1 MWAGVVEGL
10 MQEDPVVFTVFVIFA
25 GSAVIA
31 TLALFARQALLVAY
45 ILLGVLFGPSV
56 IGLVSD
62 PELVEEMA
70 HIGIIFLLFLMG
82 LELNP
87 RDLVLMLRKTTLVTL
102 VSSLVFA
109 SVGTGVSLVF
119 GYTPVESLLVG
130 CGMMFS
136 STIVGLKLLP
146 TTVLHHQR
154 TGEIVIS
161 ILLLQDLIAIL
172 LLLALEGG
180 AQQEHPAIE
189 VLKLMLAL
197 PLLVGG
203 ALVFVRQVLLRL
215 IQAFDTIKEY
225 EFLIA
230 IGWCLSMAE
239 AAAALGLSHEIGAFV
254 AGVALASS
262 PISLYMAEN
271 LRPLRD
277 FFLILFFFS
286 LGAGFQLSVLVD
298 IWLPALILAAA
309 MLAIKPSVF
318 RRLLTRTGET
328 PRRSREIGWRL
339 GQLSEFS
346 LLMAVLAQE
355 RGAIGFEA
363 SYLIQLAT
371 LLSFLVSVYL
381 VVLRFPTPI
390 ALSEELRRD

>member
-225 EFLIA
+225 VFLIA

-239 AAAALGLSHEIGAFV
+239 AAAALGLSQEIGAFV
-254 AGVALASS
+254 GGVALASS

-286 LGAGFQLSVLVD
+286 LGAGFQLSVLGD

-309 MLAIKPSVF
+309 MLAIKPAVF
-318 RRLLTRTGET
+318 QRLLTRTGET

-346 LLMAVLAQE
+346 LLVAVLAQE

-363 SYLIQLAT
+363 SYLIQRAT

-390 ALSEELRRD
+390 ALSDELRRD

>member
-1 MWAGVVEGL
+1 
-10 MQEDPVVFTVFVIFA
+10 MQGDPVVFTVFVIFA

-109 SVGTGVSLVF
+109 SVGASVALIF

-180 AQQEHPAIE
+180 AQQEHPAVE
-189 VLKLMLAL
+189 VFKLMLAL

-225 EFLIA
+225 VFLIA

-254 AGVALASS
+254 GGVALASS

-286 LGAGFQLSVLVD
+286 LGAGFQLSVLGA

-309 MLAIKPSVF
+309 MLAIKPQVF

-390 ALSEELRRD
+390 ALSDELRRD

>member
-1 MWAGVVEGL
+1 

-45 ILLGVLFGPSV
+45 ILLGVLFGPSA

-102 VSSLVFA
+102 VSSLIFA
-109 SVGTGVSLVF
+109 MVGTGVALAF
-119 GYTPVESLLVG
+119 GYTPVESLLIG
-130 CGMMFS
+130 AGMMFS

-154 TGEIVIS
+154 TGEVVIS

-180 AQQEHPAIE
+180 AQQEHPAVEAI
-189 VLKLMLAL
+189 KLMLAL

-225 EFLIA
+225 VFLIA

-239 AAAALGLSHEIGAFV
+239 AATALGLSYEIGAFV
-254 AGVALASS
+254 GGVALASS

-286 LGAGFQLSVLVD
+286 LGAGFQLSVLGD
-298 IWLPALILAAA
+298 IWLPALILTAA
-309 MLAIKPSVF
+309 MLALKPPVF
-318 RRLLTRTGET
+318 RYLLGRTGET
-328 PRRSREIGWRL
+328 RKRSREIGWRL

-346 LLMAVLAQE
+346 LLMAVLALE
-355 RGAIGFEA
+355 GGAIGFQA

-390 ALSEELRRD
+390 ALSDDLRRD

>member
-1 MWAGVVEGL
+1 M
-10 MQEDPVVFTVFVIFA
+10 
-25 GSAVIA
+25 
-31 TLALFARQALLVAY
+31 
-45 ILLGVLFGPSV
+45 
-56 IGLVSD
+56 
-62 PELVEEMA
+62 
-70 HIGIIFLLFLMG
+70 
-82 LELNP
+82 
-87 RDLVLMLRKTTLVTL
+87 
-102 VSSLVFA
+102 
-109 SVGTGVSLVF
+109 
-119 GYTPVESLLVG
+119 
-130 CGMMFS
+130 
-136 STIVGLKLLP
+136 
-146 TTVLHHQR
+146 LHHQR
-154 TGEIVIS
+154 TGEVVIS

-180 AQQEHPAIE
+180 AQQEHPAVE
-189 VLKLMLAL
+189 VIKLMLAL

-225 EFLIA
+225 VFLIA

-239 AAAALGLSHEIGAFV
+239 AAAALGLSYEIGAFV
-254 AGVALASS
+254 GGVALASS

-286 LGAGFQLSVLVD
+286 LGAGFQLSVLGD
-298 IWLPALILAAA
+298 IWLPALILTAA
-309 MLAIKPSVF
+309 MLALKPPVF
-318 RRLLTRTGET
+318 RYLLGRTGET
-328 PRRSREIGWRL
+328 RNRSREIGWRL

-346 LLMAVLAQE
+346 LLMAVLALE
-355 RGAIGFEA
+355 RGAIGFQA

-390 ALSEELRRD
+390 ALSDDLRRD

>member
-1 MWAGVVEGL
+1 

-45 ILLGVLFGPSV
+45 ILLGVLFGPSA

-102 VSSLVFA
+102 VSSLIFA
-109 SVGTGVSLVF
+109 MVGTGVALAF
-119 GYTPVESLLVG
+119 GYTPVESLLIG
-130 CGMMFS
+130 AAMMFS

-154 TGEIVIS
+154 TGEVVIS

-180 AQQEHPAIE
+180 AQQEHPAVEAI
-189 VLKLMLAL
+189 KLMLAL

-225 EFLIA
+225 VFLIA

-239 AAAALGLSHEIGAFV
+239 AATALGLSYEIGAFV
-254 AGVALASS
+254 GGVALASS

-286 LGAGFQLSVLVD
+286 LGAGFQLSVLGD
-298 IWLPALILAAA
+298 IWLPALILTAA
-309 MLAIKPSVF
+309 MLALKPPVF
-318 RRLLTRTGET
+318 RYLLGRTGET
-328 PRRSREIGWRL
+328 RKRSREIGWRL

-346 LLMAVLAQE
+346 LLMAVLALE
-355 RGAIGFEA
+355 GGAIGFQA

-390 ALSEELRRD
+390 ALSDDLRRD

>member
-1 MWAGVVEGL
+1 
-10 MQEDPVVFTVFVIFA
+10 MQGDPVVFTVFVIFA

-56 IGLVSD
+56 IGVVSD

-109 SVGTGVSLVF
+109 SVGASVALIF

-180 AQQEHPAIE
+180 AQQEHPAVE
-189 VLKLMLAL
+189 VFKLMLAL

-225 EFLIA
+225 VFLIA

-254 AGVALASS
+254 GGVALASS

-286 LGAGFQLSVLVD
+286 LGAGFQLSVLGA

-309 MLAIKPSVF
+309 MLAIKPQVF

-390 ALSEELRRD
+390 ALSDELRRD